1 MTELLGNI
9 MAQVLSILALSTKA
23 MKERRMSE
31 LMDSIFLSLAHC
43 VTEKFLKRLMGR
55 KDVEDALVRL
65 DTLTKEEALMTATR
79 NLEVIHHID
88 ANVDQAKDGAK
99 HPLTFFIHVSM
110 FFFSLQTNQQ
120 STN

>member
-23 MKERRMSE
+23 MKERRISE
-31 LMDSIFLSLAHC
+31 LMDSIFLSLADY
-43 VTEKFLKRLMGR
+43 VAEKFLKRLVGR

-65 DTLTKEEALMTATR
+65 DTLTKEEALMTAAR
-79 NLEVIHHID
+79 NLEVAHQ
-88 ANVDQAKDGAK
+88 AKAKDGAK
-99 HPLTFFIHVSM
+99 HPLTFFIPVLT
-110 FFFSLQTNQQ
+110 FFSLHTNQE